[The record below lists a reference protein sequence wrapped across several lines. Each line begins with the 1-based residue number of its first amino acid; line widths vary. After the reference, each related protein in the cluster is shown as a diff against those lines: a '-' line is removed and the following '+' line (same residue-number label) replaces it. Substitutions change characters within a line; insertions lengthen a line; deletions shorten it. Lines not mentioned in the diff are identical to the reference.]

1 MAAAACSS
9 LCGSLAT
16 EVTSRFIRSS
26 MLSCFSSP
34 PVGVAPCAPATA
46 RPPTAPSNTQVSR
59 NAALRRA
66 LPAASSAFMR
76 NERQLRGTDIS
87 CLLHALACGCHPA
100 ASCTSGAGGRSRTC
114 TAKGKYDQC
123 STGTADYVTCS
134 ADRPA
139 PAKPGDLVRLAGQET
154 APLSQSWTRDGYR
167 RNCDTW
173 PRPRD
178 RATTLAPLGYS
189 RLAAARAPCGGAVRD
204 RISGLGKS
212 RPPVAC
218 ARAAPARGGAQFP
231 VLCTAREHP
240 SNRLCESLAQ

>member
-9 LCGSLAT
+9 LCGCLVT

-134 ADRPA
+134 VDRGEESVTGVA
-139 PAKPGDLVRLAGQET
+139 RT
-154 APLSQSWTRDGYR
+154 ALLRSGTSGFAQRAFDDASDDNPL
-167 RNCDTW
+167 
-173 PRPRD
+173 
-178 RATTLAPLGYS
+178 
-189 RLAAARAPCGGAVRD
+189 
-204 RISGLGKS
+204 I
-212 RPPVAC
+212 
-218 ARAAPARGGAQFP
+218 
-231 VLCTAREHP
+231 
-240 SNRLCESLAQ
+240 